1 MNVVLIYG
9 GKSGEHEISLL
20 SCASVIRNISAKH
33 NVSLISISKGG
44 KWYLEDDSVF
54 KEIRNNPEAA
64 LCVHENESRE
74 VKVSFGR
81 GKDNVFFACGNY
93 KIGRAHV

>member
-1 MNVVLIYG
+1 MSMVIYMN
-9 GKSGEHEISLL
+9 
-20 SCASVIRNISAKH
+20 
-33 NVSLISISKGG
+33 
-44 KWYLEDDSVF
+44 F

-93 KIGRAHV
+93 IPCDVVFPVLHGTYGAMPGIGY